1 MSVNKI
7 LQDKYPHLEVSVL
20 KLSEVK
26 DNESFRIDA
35 EYFKKE
41 YLENEDRVKNAKII
55 NSFIDTRIKNIRS
68 FKLRKN
74 FNYLQI
80 SDIDLKNGEYS
91 VTEIDYKNIPDR
103 ATYVLQN
110 NDICVSSV
118 RPNRNAVALI
128 KNPKRL
134 IGTSGFT
141 ILRLASKDILPEF
154 LYIFCKTNYFIT
166 KMMRANTASLYPAI
180 LDSDIYGCKIPI
192 FPMSFQLEIQKL
204 VKDSHNLLESSKTL
218 YQEAQN
224 LLYES
229 LGLDSNNPLKSILN
243 NQNQIPNYTIKT
255 LKESF
260 LQTGRLDSEYYQGKY
275 ENVESFIK
283 NYSSGYFKLEIA
295 EIKDNNFI
303 PEENKQYRYIELAN
317 IGSDGNISTPI
328 QDFGKNLPT
337 RARRIVREG
346 DVIVSSIEG
355 SLNSCALITK
365 EFDSCL
371 VSTGFYVLR
380 TKSLNS
386 ETLLVLFKS
395 QFFQDYLKKFPS
407 GTILTAISKDELQNI
422 LIPKIDSTTQE
433 HIASYIQESFAS
445 KRESKALLEQAKQ
458 KVESAIE
465 SGIC

>member
-80 SDIDLKNGEYS
+80 SDIDLKNGMEYS

-103 ATYVLQN
+103 VTYVLQN

-204 VKDSHNLLESSKTL
+204 VKDSHKALESSKAL
-218 YQEAQN
+218 YKEAEN

-229 LGLDSNNPLKSILN
+229 LGLDSKNPLQSILN

-260 LQTGRLDSEYYQGKY
+260 LQTGRLDSEYYQSKY
-275 ENVESFIK
+275 EDIETKIHNFPTIK
-283 NYSSGYFKLEIA
+283 LKDLVQYPITSGATPKA
-295 EIKDNNFI
+295 G
-303 PEENKQYRYIELAN
+303 
-317 IGSDGNISTPI
+317 GSDYTDSENGIPFLRAI
-328 QDFGKNLPT
+328 DLKN
-337 RARRIVREG
+337 ARVDIANLLYIKPE
-346 DVIVSSIEG
+346 IHE
-355 SLNSCALITK
+355 
-365 EFDSCL
+365 
-371 VSTGFYVLR
+371 
-380 TKSLNS
+380 KSLKRTN
-386 ETLLVLFKS
+386 LMKGDILFS
-395 QFFQDYLKKFPS
+395 IYCWC
-407 GTILTAISKDELQNI
+407 N
-422 LIPKIDSTTQE
+422 
-433 HIASYIQESFAS
+433 
-445 KRESKALLEQAKQ
+445 R
-458 KVESAIE
+458 
-465 SGIC
+465 